1 MCFFSYIQ
9 QTWPFKPFFSSPFE
23 TGMQILFSS
32 PSPVLT
38 LCCFVYLQKK
48 LLMESRIMTSWP
60 SLHLLHLHGAVTCQG
75 QDWPQRDQEMSSIQP
90 EKRLLLSR
98 FSDSYS
104 RQSDSFL
111 MRCWQRDKTQA
122 WAYKPQ
128 KLRQSY
134 VLESYWNC
142 SPGCTSVRTNE
153 QVRLDQFCLQE
164 SCCSYLL
171 TMQQA
176 SHRLLSFRVVRRLK
190 QKKKEACL
198 KQMGKIRSDLRVFL
212 QKSCKLVSLG
222 LFTPSVLGKEVLGS
236 PI

>member
-1 MCFFSYIQ
+1 
-9 QTWPFKPFFSSPFE
+9 
-23 TGMQILFSS
+23 MQILFSS

-38 LCCFVYLQKK
+38 LCCSVYLQKK

-75 QDWPQRDQEMSSIQP
+75 RDWPQPDQEMSSIQP

-134 VLESYWNC
+134 VLGSYWNC
-142 SPGCTSVRTNE
+142 SPGCTSIRPNE
-153 QVRLDQFCLQE
+153 QVRFDQFCLQE

-171 TMQQA
+171 AVQQA

-190 QKKKEACL
+190 LKKKKHAL
-198 KQMGKIRSDLRVFL
+198 NRWGRSGQIWECFYRNVAN
-212 QKSCKLVSLG
+212 
-222 LFTPSVLGKEVLGS
+222 
-236 PI
+236 